1 MLLALVRGAFRWD
14 QPGFPAPQ
22 IQHVSDLPRQR
33 TALLKDPS
41 LREQAECLVLQARQ
55 DLEEVYGRVGLQLEE
70 GVLIVEFLEQARTP
84 AGPELLQNRGV
95 SGQTYKGANG
105 FLATYI
111 MERWKA
117 QYRSYRVE
125 ATYCFEGVTAVRAL
139 LVVGGISTEE
149 ILNQQSKGGANAM
162 HDRQIEYFQLKMAML
177 CVIIICWQ
185 GDTGTTASGL
195 TYECMAMIGVLLQ
208 GTLAPDIS
216 YSGRNEA
223 GARYRATADLVFLGR
238 LNDTGTVK
246 KDGPALA
253 AIYAPRMR
261 AASKFLIPFWSLDA
275 CANPS
280 YMQNSKLIM
289 CTRLASGNLLLTAL
303 YCLANAL
310 HGDMKQM
317 EGYVEPPPQG

>member
-125 ATYCFEGVTAVRAL
+125 ATYCIR
-139 LVVGGISTEE
+139 LV
-149 ILNQQSKGGANAM
+149 
-162 HDRQIEYFQLKMAML
+162 
-177 CVIIICWQ
+177 C
-185 GDTGTTASGL
+185 
-195 TYECMAMIGVLLQ
+195 
-208 GTLAPDIS
+208 
-216 YSGRNEA
+216 
-223 GARYRATADLVFLGR
+223 
-238 LNDTGTVK
+238 
-246 KDGPALA
+246 
-253 AIYAPRMR
+253 
-261 AASKFLIPFWSLDA
+261 
-275 CANPS
+275 
-280 YMQNSKLIM
+280 
-289 CTRLASGNLLLTAL
+289 
-303 YCLANAL
+303 
-310 HGDMKQM
+310 
-317 EGYVEPPPQG
+317 